1 MGSTG
6 ATPSAGEILGSCRT
20 GGSIRIH
27 YGIIL
32 VIFLL
37 LTLLLTYVGGIFLM
51 VLSCHG
57 GDRDCQTTW

>member
-6 ATPSAGEILGSCRT
+6 ATPSAGEILGSGRADE
-20 GGSIRIH
+20 SIGIH

-37 LTLLLTYVGGIFLM
+37 LTLLLTDVGAIFFM
-51 VLSCHG
+51 VLGCHS
-57 GDRDCQTTW
+57 GDRATG